1 MRGIRERPMI
11 QQSLY
16 EQIVIVVGREELA
29 QMLRAE
35 QGFEIEKIEDQQ
47 SEIRFTL
54 GRKTDL
60 DEEIAPEERTEPK
73 RREKLF

>member
-1 MRGIRERPMI
+1 MI
-11 QQSLY
+11 KQSLY
-16 EQIVIVVGREELA
+16 EQVVIIVGREELA

-54 GRKTDL
+54 GRKTEL
-60 DEEIAPEERTEPK
+60 KEEIEPTQNRKER
-73 RREKLF
+73 LF

>member
-1 MRGIRERPMI
+1 MI
-11 QQSLY
+11 KQSLY
-16 EQIVIVVGREELA
+16 EQVVVIVGREELA

-54 GRKTDL
+54 GRKTEL
-60 DEEIAPEERTEPK
+60 EEEIESPQNRKER
-73 RREKLF
+73 LF

>member
-11 QQSLY
+11 KQSRY

-35 QGFEIEKIEDQQ
+35 QGFEIEKIDDQQ

-54 GRKTDL
+54 GRKTNL
-60 DEEIAPEERTEPK
+60 DEEIAPEERTEQR

>member
-1 MRGIRERPMI
+1 MI
-11 QQSLY
+11 KQSLY
-16 EQIVIVVGREELA
+16 EQVVIIVGRVELA

-54 GRKTDL
+54 GRKTEL
-60 DEEIAPEERTEPK
+60 EEEIESPQNRKER
-73 RREKLF
+73 LF

>member
-1 MRGIRERPMI
+1 MI
-11 QQSLY
+11 KQSLY
-16 EQIVIVVGREELA
+16 EQVVIIVGREELA
-29 QMLRAE
+29 QMLQAE

-60 DEEIAPEERTEPK
+60 DEEIEPEKRTEQK
-73 RREKLF
+73 RRERLF

>member
-1 MRGIRERPMI
+1 MI
-11 QQSLY
+11 KQSLY

-29 QMLRAE
+29 RMLRAE

-54 GRKTDL
+54 GRNTEL
-60 DEEIAPEERTEPK
+60 DEEIVAVERTEQK
-73 RREKLF
+73 RRERLF

>member
-1 MRGIRERPMI
+1 MTKKL
-11 QQSLY
+11 LY
-16 EQIVIVVGREELA
+16 ERVVILVGREELA

-35 QGFEIEKIEDQQ
+35 PGFEIEKIEDEQ

-60 DEEIAPEERTEPK
+60 DEEIVPEERTEQK
-73 RREKLF
+73 RRERLF

>member
-1 MRGIRERPMI
+1 MTKK
-11 QQSLY
+11 SLY
-16 EQIVIVVGREELA
+16 ERVVILVGREELA

-54 GRKTDL
+54 GRTTDL
-60 DEEIAPEERTEPK
+60 DEEIMPEERTEQK
-73 RREKLF
+73 RMERLF

>member
-1 MRGIRERPMI
+1 MI
-11 QQSLY
+11 KQSLY
-16 EQIVIVVGREELA
+16 EQIVILVGREELA

-60 DEEIAPEERTEPK
+60 DEEITPAGRTEQK